1 MVGYLVVL
9 LLILAAAAYWI
20 GRTRAIASVNG
31 DVARLHS
38 LPGQHGMFLALFA
51 AGPALL
57 A

>member
-9 LLILAAAAYWI
+9 LVVLAAAAYWL

-38 LPGQHGMFLALFA
+38 LPG
-51 AGPALL
+51 
-57 A
+57 